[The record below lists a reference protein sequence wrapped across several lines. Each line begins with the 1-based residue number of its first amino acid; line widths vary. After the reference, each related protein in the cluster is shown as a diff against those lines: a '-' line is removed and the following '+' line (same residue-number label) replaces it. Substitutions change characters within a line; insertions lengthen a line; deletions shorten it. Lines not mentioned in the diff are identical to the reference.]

1 MLRYLIPDFHHS
13 KNRILR
19 KCNLD
24 TLHLGIL
31 STRKLK
37 PLIKVVVYDMTSELR
52 KTQSFSRFLSA
63 ELVTTYNLITY
74 VHTSLELT
82 KDQQKY

>member
-1 MLRYLIPDFHHS
+1 MICYLIPDFHHS

-37 PLIKVVVYDMTSELR
+37 PLIKVVYDMTSELR
-52 KTQSFSRFLSA
+52 KTQSFSTFLSA
-63 ELVTTYNLITY
+63 ELSSHYLQPNYIRTYIIRIN
-74 VHTSLELT
+74 
-82 KDQQKY
+82 

>member
-1 MLRYLIPDFHHS
+1 MICYLIPDFHHS

-31 STRKLK
+31 STRKLE
-37 PLIKVVVYDMTSELR
+37 PLIKVVYDMTSELR
-52 KTQSFSRFLSA
+52 KTQSFSTFLSA

-82 KDQQKY
+82 KVQQKY

>member
-1 MLRYLIPDFHHS
+1 MICYLIPDFHHS

-37 PLIKVVVYDMTSELR
+37 PLIKVVYDMTSELR
-52 KTQSFSRFLSA
+52 KTQSFSTFLIA
-63 ELVTTYNLITY
+63 ELSSHYLQPNYIRTYIIRIN
-74 VHTSLELT
+74 
-82 KDQQKY
+82 

>member
-1 MLRYLIPDFHHS
+1 MICYLISDFHHS

-24 TLHLGIL
+24 TSSGY
-31 STRKLK
+31 SFDSQVKAF
-37 PLIKVVVYDMTSELR
+37 LIKVVYDMTSELR
-52 KTQSFSRFLSA
+52 KTQSFSTFLSA

-82 KDQQKY
+82 KVQQKY